1 MIDKLYTIQDV
12 AEKLACSPKT
22 VRRLLDKGLRT
33 GGRLGIPKFYRL
45 DTGRIRIPERSIK
58 EYMEKQQ
65 CQG

>member
-33 GGRLGIPKFYRL
+33 GVA
-45 DTGRIRIPERSIK
+45 
-58 EYMEKQQ
+58 
-65 CQG
+65 